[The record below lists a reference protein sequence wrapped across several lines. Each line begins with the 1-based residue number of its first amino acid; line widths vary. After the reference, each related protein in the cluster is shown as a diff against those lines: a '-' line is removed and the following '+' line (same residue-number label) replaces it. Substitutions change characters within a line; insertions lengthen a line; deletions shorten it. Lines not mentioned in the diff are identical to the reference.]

1 MNIKVI
7 DDLYIVKINKKYI
20 NNLYDTKEILEI
32 LKNSLINVKKDFHIS
47 GLCCIDIYV
56 NYLYGIIIEIDNI
69 DKYGNDFDIKVKFY
83 INSYFFNEIELDDMD
98 KCNVL
103 YYYDNKYYTNYSEK
117 LDSIIVY
124 KEVQDIINKGI
135 KLK

>member
-69 DKYGNDFDIKVKFY
+69 DKYGNDLDIKVKFY

-98 KCNVL
+98 KCH
-103 YYYDNKYYTNYSEK
+103 K
-117 LDSIIVY
+117 II
-124 KEVQDIINKGI
+124 
-135 KLK
+135 